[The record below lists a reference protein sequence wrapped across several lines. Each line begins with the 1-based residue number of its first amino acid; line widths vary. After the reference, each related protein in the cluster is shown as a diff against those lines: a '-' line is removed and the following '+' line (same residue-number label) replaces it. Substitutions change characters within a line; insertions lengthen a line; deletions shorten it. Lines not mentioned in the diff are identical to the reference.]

1 MEAEVMSEVAKVVQV
16 VDIAGTA
23 GTVEHMER
31 VAAAAAVLLHHEVL
45 GPFFHVHA
53 ETCAF
58 GEAIEFSV
66 GVMDPFVAHAV
77 HKGSCPSAACMP
89 LALLVAPVGCP
100 ASHHEHKTDP

>member
-1 MEAEVMSEVAKVVQV
+1 MSEVAKVVQV
-16 VDIAGTA
+16 VEIAETA
-23 GTVEHMER
+23 GTVGHMDR

-53 ETCAF
+53 GTCAF
-58 GEAIEFSV
+58 GEAIESSD

-89 LALLVAPVGCP
+89 LALHVAPVGCP
-100 ASHHEHKTDP
+100 ALHHVHNSDL